1 MTRWPFLLALF
12 LVQPACAQQRPEEPG
27 MAVELDAESREASL
41 ALPAGRSGRVLVAV
55 RPLPGRAAG
64 GTVSVF
70 AEGSQELLA
79 RFTLYPPDQPARFA
93 VAVPADVRRLRVVF
107 EPVRPGTPSAVTV
120 QLVSQG
126 SP

>member
-1 MTRWPFLLALF
+1 MKRWPFLLALF

-41 ALPAGRSGRVLVAV
+41 ALPAQRSERVLLDV
-55 RPLPGRAAG
+55 RPLPGFAGG

-70 AEGSQELLA
+70 AEGSREPLA

-93 VAVPADVRRLRVVF
+93 VAVAADVRRLRLLF
-107 EPVRPGTPSAVTV
+107 EPARPGTRATVTV
-120 QLVSQG
+120 QLVAQAA
-126 SP
+126 P